1 MPQFSYATQLTHT
14 FKERTV
20 RQSLSV
26 FVFSLRTHTHTNE
39 GCKLTSCKM
48 NLLQDH
54 VEKQQGEGCKP
65 FYGVTCVLHARSVY
79 EMKKRSINH

>member
-1 MPQFSYATQLTHT
+1 MPQYAAQLTHT

-20 RQSLSV
+20 QQRLSV
-26 FVFSLRTHTHTNE
+26 FVFSLPTHTHTHINE
-39 GCKLTSCKM
+39 GCKLTSFKM

-65 FYGVTCVLHARSVY
+65 FYGVTCVLHAQSVY